1 MLIQEILYAYP
12 VASAGV
18 LIAAVTSIGFVVV
31 KTPILRALSAR
42 LPKLWLILKCL
53 ALGYIAGSIHAPFGI
68 EWRTTSALPSYET
81 ILPTLPVEEMDIN
94 DIEDD
99 IK

>member
-1 MLIQEILYAYP
+1 MKII
-12 VASAGV
+12 
-18 LIAAVTSIGFVVV
+18 TS
-31 KTPILRALSAR
+31 K

-68 EWRTTSALPSYET
+68 EWRTTSGLPDYER

-94 DIEDD
+94 DIEDEVE
-99 IK
+99 K